1 MLIFAVLVRK
11 ESLKRRKLVSNAK
24 KEMMEWVIAILI
36 GILVVM
42 LCRMYIATNYEVI
55 GKSMMPTLED
65 HDRVIVTRLSNI
77 DRMDIVIFKNPNTE
91 AYVKRV
97 IGLPGDSI
105 KYENDEL
112 YINNKK
118 VAESFLS
125 SNLAY
130 QHPEENFTEDFELEA
145 LTGQKTV
152 PADKLFVLGDNRISS
167 LDSRYFHFIDEQD
180 VIGEVTARYWP
191 LPDAT
196 IKLVTE

>member
-1 MLIFAVLVRK
+1 M
-11 ESLKRRKLVSNAK
+11 SNAK

-36 GILVVM
+36 GLVVVM

-77 DRMDIVIFKNPNTE
+77 DRMDIIIFKNPNTE

-118 VAESFLS
+118 VTETFLS

-152 PADKLFVLGDNRISS
+152 PADKLFVLGDNQNI
-167 LDSRYFHFIDEQD
+167 
-180 VIGEVTARYWP
+180 
-191 LPDAT
+191 
-196 IKLVTE
+196 

>member
-1 MLIFAVLVRK
+1 M
-11 ESLKRRKLVSNAK
+11 SNAK
-24 KEMMEWVIAILI
+24 KEMMEWIVAILI

-42 LCRMYIATNYEVI
+42 LFRMFIVTNYEVI

-65 HDRVIVTRLSNI
+65 HDRVLVTKLSDV
-77 DRMDIVIFKNPNTE
+77 DRMDIIIFKSPNQE

-105 KYENDEL
+105 KYENDVL

-118 VAESFLS
+118 VKETFLS

-130 QHPEENFTEDFELEA
+130 QYPEENFTEDFELEA
-145 LTGQKTV
+145 LTGQETV
-152 PADKLFVLGDNRISS
+152 PADKLFVLGDNRMSS

-191 LPDAT
+191 LSDAT
-196 IKLVTE
+196 INLVSE